1 MSPAQCRSCDA
12 LIQWAETLDGNF
24 MPLDLDATPTGTLVV
39 INGKVRLATDDDR
52 RLRRPLY
59 VSHFATCPQA
69 AKWRRQ

>member
-1 MSPAQCRSCDA
+1 MAYCKSCTAPIDWV
-12 LIQWAETLDGNF
+12 QTVDGNWI
-24 MPLDLDATPTGTLVV
+24 PIDVEPSATGNLVV
-39 INGKVRLATDDDR
+39 INGHSQLATDDDR